1 MEGETRGPT
10 VEDLRTFVR
19 VCVCV
24 CMRAHMC
31 RNHQVPTCVRIK
43 ETFDKWSISLEPLWN
58 LLEIALS
65 TDDSFLEDQ
74 GRDQVD

>member
-24 CMRAHMC
+24 CVH
-31 RNHQVPTCVRIK
+31 TCVGTTRYPPVP
-43 ETFDKWSISLEPLWN
+43 E
-58 LLEIALS
+58 
-65 TDDSFLEDQ
+65 
-74 GRDQVD
+74 